1 MWTVELPQ
9 YCDQSQTAK
18 YRPLSREDQ
27 ELVTNLLKDP
37 PTGISGVDLS
47 TLEDGEWVSDNVI
60 EQYLAIIQK
69 SAPKTCKVDYFN
81 YTVYK
86 QLRTRKD
93 FTKYKSRQKT
103 QKVYYPKKKWVVL
116 FDSLQVSCCINQL
129 TAFER
134 AKRFLTFYFPE
145 SELNWDDWTFYMPS
159 ADYAFHLANK
169 IPLNFSQQKS
179 HQDLPWLLLEVQL
192 KRQKEGNILRWVLPG
207 KPSQWPGQQ
216 TVDVVMTAVENWAMR
231 PFELAGKVLE
241 LSSRQAREFIRGA
254 LEAADRRKD
263 NGPYE
268 FSIQGSKI
276 CARGWCLAFGVKKS
290 RFYEMRAAY
299 EKGEMVVPDL
309 RNGMKFHSR
318 RYLEAKEWLTEYAKK
333 YGDIMPNS
341 NNTHLPQCL
350 QKIDV
355 FNSYCEDMSYENH
368 LKLTRFKVM
377 WNKEFPNLKIPPRNR
392 FTKCDECEELKK
404 QLKEAKIED
413 DFNAL
418 RERRQSHLQLANSAR
433 QKYYKHI
440 KKAKQ
445 YPDNY
450 LSIIIDSMDQNK
462 TSLPHFSTPT
472 KNQTSLQQMKI
483 HLTGVLAHGQ
493 RKSYVYAWTSKYRM
507 DVNITTNVLIDVLT
521 DISKEKRGRLPST
534 LYLQLDNSAKENK
547 NKFMIAFCT
556 WLVKL
561 QIFQKVKLGYLMAGH
576 THEDIDQMFSRFS
589 VRLQRQDATTVTE
602 LFRCIEA
609 SYAPQPQCRLLQALW
624 DYRTLMSTHI
634 TADMSGHSRPHNF
647 VMRAVDNKVNLL
659 AQLWPVP
666 TCPKVDISVDTF
678 VEEFCAEFCIRLQ
691 NSAELTKSQRTNRF
705 HLQQPDCNIDL
716 RLGDNITVKEGT
728 TIDIGA
734 RIKGKPDLQ
743 VTWTADENAFTEGG
757 SPRSSRASTPAI
769 GMTARVL
776 EASERVIMTVDAP
789 KARLEVMNA
798 RRSDRGKYAITVSNK
813 AGKKSSSI
821 NVNVLAKPGPPTK
834 LNIDE
839 ITNSYAILNWE
850 PPEDDGGSPVLNYVV
865 HKKDTA
871 RNVWA
876 PVAEAYPVAKQT
888 IHIPNLLEGSEYVF
902 RVQAENQIGI
912 GRPNDSM
919 PIVAR
924 WRYRVPDAP
933 DAPSISDIRRN
944 AMTATWRE
952 PFNGGSKVT
961 GYYLEKKEKDA
972 SRWLPVNQEP
982 IPSKTHRI
990 TGLLEGMDY
999 VFRVKAENRAGV
1011 GPPGPPSRPQKAED
1025 PIDPPG
1031 PVVDPECYEVTR
1043 SSASIRW
1050 KKPET
1055 DGGSRILGYIVEKRK
1070 ADSDL
1075 WTSCH
1080 DTEMHRSLE
1089 LVVPSLLTGQKYV
1102 FRVCA
1107 ANRAGHGPWEAV
1119 PGTILIKEREEPLVL
1134 NLDASFKE
1142 LYVLRAG
1149 SVLRI
1154 PVMIGGRPEPK
1165 IEWFKEGQKTHGRTL
1180 IENTAISTTLLI
1192 KNCYKSDAG
1201 EYMLRISNQSGKKEC
1216 RVQSGK
1222 KECRVQVRVVDKPSV
1237 PLNLRSKPEEITSD
1251 MIPLY
1256 WDAPEDDGGAKITHY
1271 IVEKREAKRAAWASV
1286 CNTVRTTCI
1295 APELVEKMV
1304 YEFRVRAVNEIGE
1317 GENALSGKIRCQPP
1331 LSPPGP
1337 PLMLDVEDTSK
1348 DSILLDWDPP
1358 REDGGSKILG
1368 YFVEMKGPDDTDW
1381 RKVNM
1386 ESFTSSRWEVKGL
1399 RDDVD
1404 YDFQVKATNAIGVGP
1419 PSEPITGARCFEL
1432 PSAPAIDLA
1441 ISMRDLVV
1449 VKAGTPIKLH
1459 ARIEGYPYPSA
1470 QWLSK
1475 RVVKAGTPIKLH
1487 ARIEGYPYPSAQWLS
1502 KGEPLEAGDRYSMK
1516 TTKSTAELV
1525 VKPSLRS
1532 DTGRYHLVVKNLAGT
1547 RKAPINVKVLDRP
1560 GPPQAPVQ
1568 FEDIHQDQ
1576 VTLRWSVPADDG
1588 GTEVTNYIVERREA
1602 AKTFWTT
1609 VNSNLSRTRI
1619 MVPKLIEGT
1628 PYVFR
1633 IKAENKMGIS
1643 DPLDS
1648 EPVTP
1653 KSPYDLP
1660 GPPLELRI
1668 INVQSD
1674 TMSLT
1679 WLEPDFDGGSPV
1691 QGYFLEKR
1699 DKISKR
1705 WLKIEKD
1712 MLTTTTYKVGG
1723 LIEGFSYEFR
1733 VSAKNVVGTGPPS
1746 EPTFPT
1752 VARPPLDPPDP
1763 PLEPHVVDQTRST
1776 VDLEWDE
1783 PVYDG
1788 SLPIEGYLVEHRL
1801 KGVETWTKSHDT
1813 SMVANMYYTV
1823 AGLEEG
1829 REYQFRVFAIN
1840 GAGKSKPAE
1849 VPGFTVVRDITTGKS
1864 KPAEVP
1870 GFTVVRDITI
1880 YPEIELD
1887 ASCKDTVYARAN
1899 QNVRLPVYIKG
1910 RPDPKIMWSKEGK
1923 DLPGHI
1929 TIEKLAIG
1937 EVLKMKVSRPDSG
1950 RYTVQVSNV
1959 CGEVSKNINLVV
1971 LDRPGPPRNIVV
1983 KYVKKDSCVLNWDIP
1998 EDDGGSQITNYIVER
2013 RLPNENLWRNVTS
2026 NIRSRVS
2033 KVTGLN
2039 EGYSY
2044 FFRVKAENKY
2054 GIGLPVETTEPTLA
2068 ADPIDR
2074 PTEPRDLEVTAVT
2087 NNSVSL
2093 KWVKPTY
2100 DGGSPLTTYLVER
2113 CRLGE
2118 SDHTRIN
2125 TDDLLETEYTA
2136 TGLNPGAK
2144 YEFRVKARNIRYIG
2158 PPSTPTPFIEAR
2170 DDTKPPKIELD
2181 LRLLDVLVVRA
2192 GTKVHLEG
2200 RISGV
2205 PLPAVKW
2212 SRGGKEIATSDHYEV
2227 TTIDKETCL
2236 TLRSAR
2242 RRDTGSY
2249 DVNVTNSAGAMNATA
2264 KVIVQDVPGP
2274 PVGPLKIRDM
2284 TSESMTIEWKM
2295 PHDDGGAEV
2304 TSYLVE
2310 KMDTKI
2316 GHWFPVD
2323 TTVTK
2328 FSLKKMDTKIGHW
2341 FPVDTTVTKFSLKVT
2356 QLMEDHEYQFRIRGR
2371 NKIGLGE
2378 PFVSKPRIAKR
2389 PYDLPGP
2396 PSAPIVHTIFP
2407 DNATLIW
2414 QPPESDGGSEIS
2426 RYILEK
2432 KDINSIKWV
2441 RAVETISS
2449 DTRYNVPN
2457 LVEGMEYQFRAA
2469 AENAAGL
2476 GKFGPPSTP
2485 VIAREPIDL
2494 PDPPV
2499 TPKCVDT
2506 TRSSATIAW
2515 KKPILDGGS
2524 DIVGYLVEYRAADSE
2539 NWEIG
2544 TPKIHTL
2551 QFVVTEL
2558 TEGAEY
2564 YFRVS
2569 AINEAGVGPPGDCP
2583 GKVLIKDILA
2593 SPDFELD
2600 ATSPDFELDASMKK
2614 TLTVRAGQ
2622 PIRMYVSISGRPQP
2636 EIHWEKEGQPLD
2648 YRAEVE
2654 NTEYSSQLAI
2664 YNTNRYDAGRYDL
2677 ILKNAVGEKTASVNV
2692 KVFDTPGPPG
2702 PIAIKEVSKDHM
2714 VITWTPPTVDGGSA
2728 VSNYI
2733 VEKRDES
2740 RRTWTTVTTNNPK
2753 LSCRI
2758 PNLVET
2764 VTYFF
2769 QVFAENKYGI
2779 GEPSESMPAKA
2790 QDAVGPPG
2798 PVVKLHVADITRIT
2812 AFLEWTKPTFDGGS
2826 KVTGYVVETQEAGSI
2841 EWDKAGVA
2849 TECHYQVLGLTPGHG
2864 YRFRVKA
2871 QNAAGQGDPT
2881 DTEIHKAQDE
2891 KIAPKIN
2898 LDVTMRETVV
2908 VKAGHTLT
2916 IYAGISGKPVPH
2928 TRWAK
2933 DGAMM
2938 KPDRRLLF
2946 KKSHTETRFSL
2957 KEVTRNDAGTYA
2969 LRAYNDAGEKTA
2981 NVFVKVLDKPGP
2993 PASLQIDE
3001 VTADSVSISWRPP
3014 TDNGGVE
3021 VNNYL
3026 VERCDVQRGVWLT
3039 VNANVTRFM
3048 FKFPDL
3054 MKGREYAFRVMAE
3067 NRIGVGEPAATEKV
3081 VARDA
3086 IEPPGPPS
3094 APEITEICKDAIG
3107 FAWEPP
3113 KYDGGSA
3120 ITGYI
3125 IERREKQS
3133 RRWIKLNRE
3142 AIKKREYRSE
3152 GLLEGFEY
3160 DFRVRAVNQAGTG
3173 DPSEPSVPVRAEEQ
3187 ISPPRNLRVIDYSRS
3202 FVTIAWEPPEF
3213 DAGSKIL
3220 GYFIWRRNI
3229 DFKGWAPCNEKIWTD
3244 RRFHIKA
3251 LTENK
3256 KYLFMVKA
3264 KNAAGMIS
3272 LPATIGPVETK
3283 DEFEPPKILL
3293 SETFK
3298 DVITVK
3304 AGETVNVNINF
3315 TGRPRPRATWEKD
3328 DSTLTLRDRIRVETT
3343 PENSLLTLEKTERAD
3358 TGKYTLSVRNEAGQ
3372 RNAIVR
3378 LIVQD
3383 KPSPPQAPVETSKVS
3398 GETCMVKWKPPK
3410 DDGGSPIHSYIIEKR
3425 DTTRQVWTRA
3435 ATVDAG
3441 KLSAQVTKLTRGQ
3454 QYVMRVS
3461 AQNAI
3466 GTSDPQIGEPFLA
3479 RDFFDVPGPPGQP
3492 QIIKVC
3498 KKYVHLTW
3506 TPPINDGGSKVT
3518 GYLIE
3523 RSDLCPSITTFW
3535 IRCVDEVI
3543 KDTEYVIYNLFEGCD
3558 YEFRVTACNAA
3569 GWGIP
3574 SEGSDEVKV
3583 RDPVAPPVAPG
3594 RPELVELTKSSIKLN
3609 WSRPYYDGG
3618 SPIIGYILE
3627 SRKEGQEEWARVH
3640 RPEYIIDREW
3650 TLKDLTEGTK
3660 YDFRVFALNDAG
3672 QSEASENSGI
3682 IEVKEII
3689 IPADV
3694 EPDAS
3699 LWRTQIVRAGT
3710 ALRLFVPIKGKPTPE
3725 ITWTK
3730 GEENLEE
3737 RANITNTDTASLFV
3751 LPNMQRLDAGKYCI
3765 TAENKAGKKSS
3776 FINVKVLGPPGPP
3789 GPIKVKDITKDSCI
3803 IQWSAPDDDGG
3814 ADVFNYI
3821 VEKKEQQKN
3830 TYRITNL
3837 VETCTYY
3844 FRVIGENKYGIGEA
3858 VETEEPICALDP
3870 VEPPEKPKNLT
3881 VEEVTPAT
3889 VSLAWKRPD
3898 WDGGSRIS
3906 GYLVEYLAPNEEEWT
3921 KAATARNVNY
3931 TVFGLDRDAT
3941 YRFRVTTLTE
3951 LSQSVPAELPE
3962 PITCK
3967 EEQLAPTL
3975 DLSSIKGDTLIVK
3988 GGTDLTI
3995 TIPVRGAPDPTVA
4008 WMHGLQKIQEKG
4020 RYFTKKTREFTRL
4033 QIKKTKKEDGGKF
4046 TITAENA
4053 VGSTSAV
4060 FNLKVLDKPGP
4071 PSGPVAF
4078 DDITDESVMLSWEP
4092 PKDDGGSEVTHYVV
4106 EKSDVRTAQWQYVS
4120 SEVRRTHLKVT
4131 GLNKGAQYQFRISAE
4146 NRFGVGTPLNSG
4158 NCYIRAPFDVPEP
4171 PQNLKVVSVTK
4182 SQITIAYEPPEND
4195 GGAAVTGY
4203 MVERKEK
4210 NSPRWI
4216 KATKMPI
4223 SDTEYSSLGLME
4235 GLQYMHRVRAVNQA
4249 GTGPACD
4256 PTPLVIAMDPIAPP
4270 RNLEILEVSSKFVH
4284 VQWKKPIYDGG
4295 ARITG
4300 YVIEARD
4307 VRSDKWVKCHLGEVL
4322 KLEHVI
4328 TDIKALQKYQFR
4340 VKAKNEAGNIS
4351 EPSNLAGPVLTKDD
4365 LQPPTITLDAKIKDN
4380 KIQVHA
4386 GDKLVISGFAGGK
4399 PTPTMIFT
4407 KGRLVLRSQGRV
4419 SIDQKGKA
4427 FALCVGDSSRADA
4440 GEYTITAEN
4449 NSGSVTVTVKVL
4461 VMGKPGPP
4469 MGLQV
4474 LETTPET
4481 CTVSWQQP
4489 EDDGG
4494 AGITNYVIEKMDLKT
4509 KNWKKVSGAVRKTTF
4524 KIPKLIPFNEYQF
4537 RVSAQNMFG
4546 VGDPATTGNVLAR
4559 HPFDTPGPPVHVQ
4572 VREITRESLKLLWSP
4587 PENDG
4592 GSEIVGFLV
4601 ERKEKTSVRWERLN
4615 KEPIPETRFR
4625 VEDLEEGLEYEF
4637 RISAVNAAG
4646 VGKPSAPTLPITAQ
4660 DPVDKPGPPGPPEV
4674 EDTTR
4679 SSISLTWTKPTS
4691 DGRSKIIGYVLEMQ
4705 PVGTEEWTKVHTT
4718 STIKLLSYVVDEL
4731 TENKEYVFR
4740 VSAVNAVGVSE
4751 PSASTAPTAAR
4762 ERQEPPEV
4770 EVDASMKRSLTVRA
4784 GNPIRFYVGVKGRP
4798 APTCTWEKEDVDLK
4812 TRANIETTE
4821 YSTTMTIAT
4830 ANRDD
4835 AGKYELTVENPHG
4848 KKTVGT
4854 YVKVYDTPGPP
4865 EEVVVKGAT
4874 SKTAVIDWDP
4884 PSKDG
4889 GKPVIGYIL
4898 EKKEVSRRTWDT
4910 IDSDIVK
4917 TCYRVTDLVEGNQ
4930 YFFRVLAVNDF
4941 GIGDPGETEAPT
4953 LAIDPADQPEPPR
4966 NFHVTEI
4973 TPNSVSL
4980 AWKKPDYDGGA
4991 PITSYVVEM
5000 LQFVSEEE
5008 EGEWRKCTQINA
5020 LRYTVADLLK
5030 GEKYR
5035 FRVSAQNYGAVSK
5048 PAELLQPV
5056 VAKEQI
5062 FPPAFDLQGI
5072 TSDTIMVKE
5081 GSDFVLKIPYSGQ
5094 PVPTVT
5100 WKRGLGVMQQTA
5112 RIFTKTTRELT
5123 QLFIKRALK
5132 ADSGQFSVN
5141 LANAAGS
5148 QQADFQINVLG
5159 KPLPPEGPVEFED
5172 VSAESVTMNWKP
5184 PTDDGGS
5191 EVTNYVIEKSDNR
5204 GIAWVYV
5211 SSGVKRTTMRVT
5223 KLTKGK
5229 IYAFRI
5235 SAENRFGVGKPIE
5248 SPYITAKD
5256 PYDIPGPPGVP
5267 ETHDVT
5273 REQMCLTWPEP
5284 ADNGGSPVTGYVIE
5298 RKEMFSNRW
5307 VKLNR
5312 APVRKNEFTSTQLT
5326 EGKEYEFRVCAVNA
5340 AGVGP
5345 PSEPSRPRKAVDPV
5359 GIPRNVE
5366 ILEIT
5371 RSSVTLSWARPT
5383 HDGGSK
5389 LVSYI
5394 IERRLAKE
5402 EKWTQHIHS
5411 DLGNLTYAVKGLKQ
5425 GEKYVFRVCAKN
5437 AAGTVSDPSHA
5448 VGPIICKDD
5457 LAPPK
5462 ILLDTRLKEKVT
5474 VAAGSAITLA
5484 AMVSGKPQPEISW
5497 SKGTRTLV
5505 GTNRMKIDST
5515 ARSTQ
5520 LAIKDCCRADS
5531 GKYTLTAINGSG
5543 SANISIQVTVLD
5555 RPGPP
5560 TGPIQVGEVTPETA
5574 VISWAP
5580 PADDGGAEITN
5591 YVVQRSDVKQPDVW
5605 IKVSAAVRKTT
5616 HKITKLNLGTT
5627 YCFRVRAQN
5636 MNGIGDAL
5644 ASEHIEARYP
5654 FDTPSAPGQPQVKDL
5669 TAENCRITWTQPET
5683 DGGSEI
5689 TGYIVEK
5696 KEKNSIRW
5704 ERINRDLVQEM
5715 EYMVLDLEEGLE
5727 YSFRVCAVNMA
5738 GRGKASPQ
5746 TMPTV
5751 AQDPLG
5757 KPGSPVN
5764 AEVVD
5769 TTRTSAELKWEPPI
5783 KDGGS
5788 KILGYIVE
5796 ARKEGTEEWLKAHA
5810 TSLHRTTEYVVPD
5823 LVPGGF
5829 YKFRVSA
5836 VNQVGVGEP
5845 AEIPGVTEAKDILEI
5860 AELDPSVA
5868 KHRVTVR
5875 AGTPLRIYV
5884 PIKGKPTPTCTWAH
5898 EESDLENRAQ
5908 IETSEV
5914 ATQLLIMP
5922 ADLRDAGLFHL
5933 TVENSSGKAEADINV
5948 RVLCKLFH
5956 LTVENSS
5963 GKAEADI
5970 NVRVLSQPGPPENV
5984 EIKSFG
5990 RESAVIDW
5998 DPPSKDG
6005 GKPVTNYILEKK
6017 EISRKTWT
6025 VIDANIVK
6033 TCYTALNLVEGNQ
6046 YFFRVFA
6053 ENDFGIGEPGETVA
6067 PMTAMDPIDQPDPPK
6082 RVKLT
6087 EVTSHT
6093 VSLAW
6098 EKPDYDGGSR
6108 VTSYIVEMLPEDRT
6122 EEEGWIKCSQLN
6134 TLRYTVTEL
6143 ERNAVYRFRV
6153 SAQNAGAVSEPREL
6167 PDPVVCKEPEIPP
6180 SMDLSALQSQDFVLK
6195 ESSDF
6200 ALKIP
6205 YAGLPKPKVT
6215 WLRGLGPLKDSG
6227 RIFTKTLQ
6235 DNTTLFIKRVT
6246 KADTGSFTLNLENL
6260 AGSQSAEFKMKVVGK
6275 PTAPQ
6280 MPIEFDDVQPDS
6292 VTLSWKPPDS
6302 DGGSEVTN
6310 YIIEKSD
6317 NRGATWV
6324 YVSSGVK
6331 RTICKVGKLVRNK
6344 EYSFRISAEN
6354 RFGVGPPIYSTSVG
6368 KLVRNKEYSFRISA
6382 ENRFGVGPPIYS
6394 TSVLAKE
6401 PYDPPDAPTGLETFD
6416 VTKEQICLRWQAP
6429 ANDGGS
6435 MILGYLVERSERG
6448 SQRWTKLNR
6457 APVRKTD
6464 FRCSHLMADHEYEFR
6479 VCAVNAA
6486 GPGPFSEESPYAKT
6500 VDPVGPPQN
6509 VQVVDI
6515 TRSSVT
6521 LEWRRPAFDG
6531 GHRIIGYQVFRR
6543 EVSVQEPKWVEC
6555 LKKGGKYEFQVVAKN
6570 SAGIKSAPSDKTLP
6584 VVCKDNLVP
6593 PAIVVDYRIKE
6604 NKMAI
6609 SEGDTLHIPVAITGR
6624 PEPEV
6629 SWTRNGKALL
6639 KSQRVDIAYD
6649 GKKDAHVHVKESGRI
6664 DAGEYIVTAK
6674 NDSGIADATI
6684 NVNIF
6689 ATPGKPL
6696 GPLVVA
6702 DVTPESCLL
6711 RWEPP
6716 EDDGGATITNFIVER
6731 MDVKQQLWIKVSSA
6745 VRRTSLKVSKLSP
6758 GQTYQFRVFAV
6769 NVHGVGEPLLS
6780 EAVIAKYQFD
6790 VPGQPGQP
6798 QVSDVTRE
6806 KLNLSWTAPL
6816 SDGGSDII
6824 GYVVDM
6830 KERTSV
6836 RWQRITRRSIQEL
6849 KLQVDGLEEGLDYEF
6864 RVVAENTAGFGKP
6877 SPLSAPVIVQD
6888 PVGLPDPPTDV
6899 EVFET
6904 TKTTNSV
6911 RWQPPARD
6919 GGSRIQGYVLE
6930 MLVMGQEEWKK
6941 CHTKSVLRICEF
6953 VVDGLTTGPGYRYR
6967 VSAVND
6973 IGMGKPA
6980 ELPGWC
6986 QARDMEIP
6994 PLIKVD
7000 PSAAK
7005 SMKVHAGMPL
7015 RIQVPLFGK
7024 PQPTANW
7031 IKEDSDLENR
7041 AQVETTETH
7050 TTIMLP
7056 ACDRRDAGVWEMFAE
7071 NPFGTNSW
7079 SINVKVMACDR
7090 RDAGVWEMFAENPFG
7105 TNSWSIHVKVMDTPG
7120 APENIECKGV
7130 TSKSCI
7136 VDWDPPSKDGGKPV
7150 NNYILEKKIVGR
7162 HTWSTVDDNIVK
7174 TAYTVY
7180 NLIEG
7185 NQYLFRIIAE
7195 NDFGYGEPGEL
7206 DKPVT
7211 AADPVDQ
7218 PDPPKKFEV
7227 TETSP
7232 THISLRWTKP
7242 DYDGGSRIT
7251 SYIVEMRF
7259 TDSEE
7264 WVKCTQINALRYTIT
7279 DVIPNQDY
7287 MLRIFAQNTGA
7298 MSNPKEIGPVTAKEP
7313 IMPATLDLSAIP
7325 GDEVIVK
7332 QGSDWTI
7339 SIPYHGYPA
7348 PTAQWFRG
7356 MGDLRETNRVST
7368 KTGGGVTMLNIRQVI
7383 KADGGKYS
7391 VQVSNPAGSQTADIN
7406 VKIIGRPG
7414 PPNGPV
7420 VIEDV
7425 TPESCVLNWKPPT
7438 DDGGSDVTNYVIEK
7452 SDNRG
7457 ATWVYVSS
7465 GVKRT
7470 QLKVTKLTENKEYL
7484 FKISAENRFGV
7495 GSPLKSESM
7504 VAKLPYDP
7512 PSEPRNPKVSEVQR
7526 DSMTITWE
7534 ESASDGG
7541 SDITGYIVE
7550 RKERNSNRWVKINR
7564 VPMKHLTVRSMGL
7577 LEGCEY
7583 EHRVIAYNAAGPS
7596 KHSEATP
7603 LTLAKD
7609 PVSAPRRV
7617 EIVDITRSSVSLEWL
7632 APESEGGARI
7642 IGYWV
7647 DRFNPEEGKFITCNQ
7662 IMIPASERHFTVKGL
7677 RQGSKYEFCV
7687 RAKNAAGIISA
7698 PSDKTIPVICKDDL
7712 QPPSVSLAYMTKDTM
7727 TFKAGEDMDLSMSVK
7742 GKPVPDIVWLKG
7754 IRPLVKSD

>member
-1 MWTVELPQ
+1 MKPDQRTDITQSLIDTIATVQHCTRNDAGTYFVTASNNSGKKSAECEVTIYGPPGPPQ
-9 YCDQSQTAK
+9 
-18 YRPLSREDQ
+18 
-27 ELVTNLLKDP
+27 
-37 PTGISGVDLS
+37 DLS
-47 TLEDGEWVSDNVI
+47 IDGMTANTCSLSWRHPKDDGGSPVTCYLVQRKEMPDGKWVLVKGDVPVCSFIVPRLIEGKSYAFRVIAENKFGTGPGTETRPKMIKSLIKLPGPPENPLITDVSRNMMIVCWEPPLEDGGSPITGYWLEKRDSNNQRWFKVSKAPIVGTRERVTGLYANVEYDFRTSAINAAGVGPPSKPTKPRTAKDQAIPPGPPRPVVVDTTRSSVTLEWEPPARDGGSP
-60 EQYLAIIQK
+60 IIGYYVELK
-69 SAPKTCKVDYFN
+69 KFRGEADWERCHDTELVH
-81 YTVYK
+81 
-86 QLRTRKD
+86 LR
-93 FTKYKSRQKT
+93 
-103 QKVYYPKKKWVVL
+103 
-116 FDSLQVSCCINQL
+116 
-129 TAFER
+129 
-134 AKRFLTFYFPE
+134 
-145 SELNWDDWTFYMPS
+145 EL
-159 ADYAFHLANK
+159 
-169 IPLNFSQQKS
+169 
-179 HQDLPWLLLEVQL
+179 
-192 KRQKEGNILRWVLPG
+192 
-207 KPSQWPGQQ
+207 
-216 TVDVVMTAVENWAMR
+216 
-231 PFELAGKVLE
+231 
-241 LSSRQAREFIRGA
+241 
-254 LEAADRRKD
+254 
-263 NGPYE
+263 
-268 FSIQGSKI
+268 
-276 CARGWCLAFGVKKS
+276 
-290 RFYEMRAAY
+290 
-299 EKGEMVVPDL
+299 VVPDL
-309 RNGMKFHSR
+309 NEGEEYWFRVFAVNEVGEGPPGDVPGRVIVKERIEEVEMDLDADIKEGVTVRAGNPVRLMAYFKGKPEPKCAWKRVGTETMMRGYPENTSISTALIIKTTSR
-318 RYLEAKEWLTEYAKK
+318 SDTGKYALTVENKAGAKTMQTSVTVLDVPGPVLKLHPSHVTKRTVTLKWEPPEDDGGSRVTKYRIEKRDVSRKAWQRVSDTRDVTITIMDLVEEAEYIFQVCAENK
-333 YGDIMPNS
+333 YGVGAPSETAPVMMAEPLDPPGPPENLTVTDVTKRSVGITWEPPKHDGGSKVTHYTVEMKAPGSSTFERVESKLTQLFYNFLELSEGEAYTFRACAVNAVGAGPYAQTPPVETREKLIPPGIKLQEEMTVRAGDTINITAGITGKPVPALSWERGGKPLMAVDRVSLVNDATSSNLDIRKCMRKIDQGVYQVTATNKAGTASKQVKVTILDVPGEPNDVKISRVFSNEMTVTWSKPYQDGGSPITNYVVDRRDVHMVTWTQVSASIDPKKMVIVAHKLLEGVEYVFRVRAENSIGVGPPAESKPTLARSPYGPPGPPESPEITKSGRNWLNIVWQKPKDDGGAPVSGYWLERKEPTGARWMQINRLAIEDLHHKVTGLVEGTQYEFRVAAENRAGVGPPSFPSVPRAPATPIRLPGPPTPKVVDVTRRSVSLRWTPPEDDGGSRIIGYVVERRRFDSDIWKPCHDTERIVGQELTMGDLPENTKYVFRVSAVNLAGQGENAETPGITQVRDPTEMPDYELDASVKELMIVKVGTPLRIPVFIKGKPRPSMEWAFNGQPLVS
-341 NNTHLPQCL
+341 DRMKTENTEISHTLVISPCEKKDAGRYTLHLENPLGDVSVNIRVKVVGPPGPPTTPFKVGRVLENAVPLSWGMPDDNGGSEISNYIVEKRIVGQKGWYKVSSNVARQNIVVSRLEKDYQYLFRVAAENQYGIGPFIETDGPVTASDPIVPPDMPEHLDITRVTRKTVELVWKRPKYDGGSPITGYIVESRNLKDDIDDWNLCNDYVLKDLGFIVTGLIENDKYEFKVAAQNKVGTGKYNNT
-350 QKIDV
+350 
-355 FNSYCEDMSYENH
+355 
-368 LKLTRFKVM
+368 
-377 WNKEFPNLKIPPRNR
+377 
-392 FTKCDECEELKK
+392 
-404 QLKEAKIED
+404 
-413 DFNAL
+413 
-418 RERRQSHLQLANSAR
+418 
-433 QKYYKHI
+433 
-440 KKAKQ
+440 
-445 YPDNY
+445 
-450 LSIIIDSMDQNK
+450 
-462 TSLPHFSTPT
+462 
-472 KNQTSLQQMKI
+472 
-483 HLTGVLAHGQ
+483 
-493 RKSYVYAWTSKYRM
+493 
-507 DVNITTNVLIDVLT
+507 
-521 DISKEKRGRLPST
+521 
-534 LYLQLDNSAKENK
+534 
-547 NKFMIAFCT
+547 
-556 WLVKL
+556 
-561 QIFQKVKLGYLMAGH
+561 
-576 THEDIDQMFSRFS
+576 
-589 VRLQRQDATTVTE
+589 
-602 LFRCIEA
+602 
-609 SYAPQPQCRLLQALW
+609 
-624 DYRTLMSTHI
+624 
-634 TADMSGHSRPHNF
+634 
-647 VMRAVDNKVNLL
+647 RAVQVKDE
-659 AQLWPVP
+659 
-666 TCPKVDISVDTF
+666 I
-678 VEEFCAEFCIRLQ
+678 E
-691 NSAELTKSQRTNRF
+691 
-705 HLQQPDCNIDL
+705 QPDVNIDL
-716 RLGDNITVKEGT
+716 RLGDTLTVKEGS

-734 RIKGKPDLQ
+734 RIKGKPDLEI
-743 VTWTADENAFTEGG
+743 TWAADENALTDSG
-757 SPRSSRASTPAI
+757 
-769 GMTARVL
+769 
-776 EASERVIMTVDAP
+776 RVIMSCDPP
-789 KARLEVMNA
+789 KARLEVLNA
-798 RRSDRGKYAITVSNK
+798 RRSDRGKYSITVQNK
-813 AGKKSSSI
+813 HGKKSSSI
-821 NVNVLAKPGPPTK
+821 KVNVLAKPGPPRK
-834 LNIDE
+834 LQIDE

-865 HKKDTA
+865 LKKETA

-912 GRPNDSM
+912 GRPNDTM

-982 IPSKTHRI
+982 IPDKTHRI

-1031 PVVDPECYEVTR
+1031 PVIDPECYEVTR
-1043 SSASIRW
+1043 SSASLRW

-1055 DGGSRILGYIVEKRK
+1055 DGGSRILGYIIEKRK

-1102 FRVCA
+1102 FRACA
-1107 ANRAGHGPWEAV
+1107 VNRAGRGPWEPV

-1149 SVLRI
+1149 TVLRI

-1201 EYMLRISNQSGKKEC
+1201 EYMCRISNP
-1216 RVQSGK
+1216 SGK

-1251 MIPLY
+1251 MVPLY
-1256 WDAPEDDGGAKITHY
+1256 WDPPEDDGGAKITHY

-1368 YFVEMKGPDDTDW
+1368 YFVEMKGPEDTEW
-1381 RKVNM
+1381 RQVNK
-1386 ESFTSSRWEVKGL
+1386 ESFTSSRWEVKSL

-1470 QWLSK
+1470 QWLF
-1475 RVVKAGTPIKLH
+1475 
-1487 ARIEGYPYPSAQWLS
+1487 

-1516 TTKSTAELV
+1516 TTKFTADMVL
-1525 VKPSLRS
+1525 KPSMRS

-1576 VTLRWSVPADDG
+1576 VTLRWNVPADDG

-1674 TMSLT
+1674 SMSLT

-1705 WLKIEKD
+1705 WLKIEKE
-1712 MLTTTTYKVGG
+1712 MLTTTSYKVEG

-1746 EPTFPT
+1746 EPTFPS

-1788 SLPIEGYLVEHRL
+1788 SLPIEGYLVEHHL
-1801 KGVETWTKSHDT
+1801 KGVESWTKSHDT

-1849 VPGFTVVRDITTGKS
+1849 VPGFTVVRDIT
-1864 KPAEVP
+1864 
-1870 GFTVVRDITI
+1870 I

-1899 QNVRLPVYIKG
+1899 QIVRLPVYIKG

-1923 DLPGHI
+1923 DLAPHI

-1937 EVLKMKVSRPDSG
+1937 ELLKLKVSRPDSG
-1950 RYTVQVSNV
+1950 RYTVSISNV

-1971 LDRPGPPRNIVV
+1971 LDRPGPPRNITV

-2033 KVTGLN
+2033 KVMGLN

-2093 KWVKPTY
+2093 KWLQPTY
-2100 DGGSPLTTYLVER
+2100 DGGSPLTTYIVER

-2118 SDHTRIN
+2118 PDHTRIN
-2125 TDDLLETEYTA
+2125 TDDLLEKEFTA

-2205 PLPAVKW
+2205 PMPAVKW

-2227 TTIDKETCL
+2227 TTLGKDTCL

-2242 RRDTGSY
+2242 RRDTGNY
-2249 DVNVTNSAGAMNATA
+2249 EVKVENSAGAMNATA

-2323 TTVTK
+2323 T
-2328 FSLKKMDTKIGHW
+2328 S
-2341 FPVDTTVTKFSLKVT
+2341 VTKFSLKVT
-2356 QLMEDHEYQFRIRGR
+2356 QLTEGHEYQFRIRGR

-2396 PSAPIVHTIFP
+2396 PSAPIVHTVFP

-2414 QPPESDGGSEIS
+2414 QPPESDGGNEIS

-2441 RAVETISS
+2441 RAVETISN

-2485 VIAREPIDL
+2485 IIAREPIDL

-2499 TPKCVDT
+2499 NPKCVDT

-2551 QFVVTEL
+2551 QFVVTDL

-2600 ATSPDFELDASMKK
+2600 ASMKK

-2622 PIRMYVSISGRPQP
+2622 PIRMYVSISGRPEP
-2636 EIHWEKEGQPLD
+2636 EIRWEKEGQPLD

-2677 ILKNAVGEKTASVNV
+2677 ILMNAVGEKTASVNV

-2702 PIAIKEVSKDHM
+2702 PINIKEVSKDHM

-2740 RRTWTTVTTNNPK
+2740 RRTWSTVTTNNPK

-2779 GEPSESMPAKA
+2779 GEPVESMPAKA

-2812 AFLEWTKPTFDGGS
+2812 AHLEWTKPTFDGGS
-2826 KVTGYVVETQEAGSI
+2826 KVTGYVVETQEAGSV
-2841 EWDKAGVA
+2841 EWEKAGLA

-2864 YRFRVKA
+2864 FRFRVKA
-2871 QNAAGQGDPT
+2871 QNAAGQGDPA
-2881 DTEIHKAQDE
+2881 DTEMYKAQDE

-2957 KEVTRNDAGTYA
+2957 KEVTRADGGTYA

-3001 VTADSVSISWRPP
+3001 VTANSVSISWRPP
-3014 TDNGGVE
+3014 THNGGVE

-3054 MKGREYAFRVMAE
+3054 IKGREYAFRVMAE

-3142 AIKKREYRSE
+3142 AVKKREYRSE

-3229 DFKGWAPCNEKIWTD
+3229 EFKGWAPCNEKIWTD

-3304 AGETVNVNINF
+3304 AGETVSVNINF

-3492 QIIKVC
+3492 EIIKVC

-3535 IRCVDEVI
+3535 IRCTDEVI
-3543 KDTEYVIYNLFEGCD
+3543 KDTEHVLYNLFEGCD

-3574 SEGSDEVKV
+3574 SEGSEEVKV

-3594 RPELVELTKSSIKLN
+3594 KPELLELTKSSIKLN
-3609 WSRPYYDGG
+3609 WARPYYDGG

-3627 SRKEGQEEWARVH
+3627 SRKEGQEEWTRVH
-3640 RPEYIIDREW
+3640 RPEYIIPREW

-3699 LWRTQIVRAGT
+3699 LWRTQIVRASTG
-3710 ALRLFVPIKGKPTPE
+3710 LRLFVPIKGKPTPE

-3789 GPIKVKDITKDSCI
+3789 GPIKVKDISKDSCI

-3814 ADVFNYI
+3814 SDVFNYI
-3821 VEKKEQQKN
+3821 VEKKEAGRVGWATVTFKQQKN

-3844 FRVIGENKYGIGEA
+3844 FRVIGENKYGIGEP

-3906 GYLVEYLAPNEEEWT
+3906 GYLVEYLAPGEEEWT
-3921 KAATARNVNY
+3921 KAATARNVSY

-3988 GGTDLTI
+3988 GGTDLTL

-4008 WMHGLQKIQEKG
+4008 WMHGLQQIQEKG

-4046 TITAENA
+4046 TITATNV

-4071 PSGPVAF
+4071 PYGPITF
-4078 DDITDESVMLSWEP
+4078 DDVTDESVMLGWEP

-4131 GLNKGAQYQFRISAE
+4131 GLNKGAQYQFRVSAE
-4146 NRFGVGTPLNSG
+4146 NRFGVGTPLNSSS
-4158 NCYIRAPFDVPEP
+4158 CYVRAPFDVPDV
-4171 PQNLKVVSVTK
+4171 PQNLKVVGVTK
-4182 SQITIAYEPPEND
+4182 SQITIAYEAPEND

-4223 SDTEYSSLGLME
+4223 SDNEFTSMGLME

-4307 VRSDKWVKCHLGEVL
+4307 VRSEKWVKCHLGEVL

-4365 LQPPTITLDAKIKDN
+4365 LQPPTITLDVKIKDN
-4380 KIQVHA
+4380 KVQVHA
-4386 GDKLVISGFAGGK
+4386 GDKLVISGHLGGK
-4399 PTPTMIFT
+4399 PVPTIILT

-4427 FALCVGDSSRADA
+4427 FALCVSDASRADA

-4449 NSGSVTVTVKVL
+4449 NSGSVTSTVKVL

-4474 LETTPET
+4474 LETTPDN
-4481 CTVSWQQP
+4481 CTVSWQPP

-4494 AGITNYVIEKMDLKT
+4494 AGVTNYVIEKMDLKT

-4559 HPFDTPGPPVHVQ
+4559 HPFDTPGPPAHVQ

-4592 GSEIVGFLV
+4592 GSEIIGFFI

-4615 KEPIPETRFR
+4615 KEPVVETRFR
-4625 VEDLEEGLEYEF
+4625 VLDLEEGLEYEC

-4679 SSISLTWTKPTS
+4679 HSISLTWTKPTS

-4762 ERQEPPEV
+4762 ERQEPPDV

-4784 GNPIRFYVGVKGRP
+4784 GNPIRFYVGIKGRP
-4798 APTCTWEKEDVDLK
+4798 APACTWVKEDVNLK

-4889 GKPVIGYIL
+4889 GKPVVGYIL

-5000 LQFVSEEE
+5000 LPVVDDEE

-5062 FPPAFDLQGI
+5062 FPPAMDLQGI

-5081 GSDFVLKIPYSGQ
+5081 GTDFVLKIPYSGQ

-5123 QLFIKRALK
+5123 QLFIKRAMK
-5132 ADSGQFSVN
+5132 ADSGQFSVS
-5141 LANAAGS
+5141 LSNAAGS

-5159 KPLPPEGPVEFED
+5159 KPGPPEGPVDFED
-5172 VSAESVTMNWKP
+5172 VSAESVTMNWKAP
-5184 PTDDGGS
+5184 NDDGGS

-5204 GIAWVYV
+5204 GVAWVYV

-5229 IYAFRI
+5229 VYAFRI
-5235 SAENRFGVGKPIE
+5235 SAENRFGVGRPIE

-5256 PYDIPGPPGVP
+5256 PYDIPGPPGIP

-5389 LVSYI
+5389 LTSYI

-5402 EKWTQHIHS
+5402 EKWTQHITS

-5425 GEKYVFRVCAKN
+5425 GEKYVFRVKAKN

-5520 LAIKDCCRADS
+5520 LAIKDCCRSDS

-5543 SANISIQVTVLD
+5543 SAVISIQVTVLD

-5560 TGPIQVGEVTPETA
+5560 SGPIQVGEVTPETA

-5580 PADDGGAEITN
+5580 PSDDGGAEITN

-5644 ASEHIEARYP
+5644 ASEHVEARYP

-5727 YSFRVCAVNMA
+5727 YSFRVCALNKA

-5746 TMPTV
+5746 TKPTV

-5769 TTRTSAELKWEPPI
+5769 TTRTSADLKWEPPI
-5783 KDGGS
+5783 KDGG
-5788 KILGYIVE
+5788 
-5796 ARKEGTEEWLKAHA
+5796 
-5810 TSLHRTTEYVVPD
+5810 
-5823 LVPGGF
+5823 
-5829 YKFRVSA
+5829 
-5836 VNQVGVGEP
+5836 
-5845 AEIPGVTEAKDILEI
+5845 
-5860 AELDPSVA
+5860 
-5868 KHRVTVR
+5868 
-5875 AGTPLRIYV
+5875 
-5884 PIKGKPTPTCTWAH
+5884 
-5898 EESDLENRAQ
+5898 
-5908 IETSEV
+5908 
-5914 ATQLLIMP
+5914 
-5922 ADLRDAGLFHL
+5922 
-5933 TVENSSGKAEADINV
+5933 
-5948 RVLCKLFH
+5948 
-5956 LTVENSS
+5956 
-5963 GKAEADI
+5963 
-5970 NVRVLSQPGPPENV
+5970 
-5984 EIKSFG
+5984 
-5990 RESAVIDW
+5990 
-5998 DPPSKDG
+5998 
-6005 GKPVTNYILEKK
+6005 EKK
-6017 EISRKTWT
+6017 R
-6025 VIDANIVK
+6025 
-6033 TCYTALNLVEGNQ
+6033 Q
-6046 YFFRVFA
+6046 
-6053 ENDFGIGEPGETVA
+6053 
-6067 PMTAMDPIDQPDPPK
+6067 
-6082 RVKLT
+6082 
-6087 EVTSHT
+6087 
-6093 VSLAW
+6093 
-6098 EKPDYDGGSR
+6098 
-6108 VTSYIVEMLPEDRT
+6108 
-6122 EEEGWIKCSQLN
+6122 
-6134 TLRYTVTEL
+6134 
-6143 ERNAVYRFRV
+6143 
-6153 SAQNAGAVSEPREL
+6153 
-6167 PDPVVCKEPEIPP
+6167 
-6180 SMDLSALQSQDFVLK
+6180 
-6195 ESSDF
+6195 
-6200 ALKIP
+6200 
-6205 YAGLPKPKVT
+6205 
-6215 WLRGLGPLKDSG
+6215 
-6227 RIFTKTLQ
+6227 
-6235 DNTTLFIKRVT
+6235 
-6246 KADTGSFTLNLENL
+6246 
-6260 AGSQSAEFKMKVVGK
+6260 
-6275 PTAPQ
+6275 
-6280 MPIEFDDVQPDS
+6280 
-6292 VTLSWKPPDS
+6292 
-6302 DGGSEVTN
+6302 
-6310 YIIEKSD
+6310 
-6317 NRGATWV
+6317 
-6324 YVSSGVK
+6324 
-6331 RTICKVGKLVRNK
+6331 KLV
-6344 EYSFRISAEN
+6344 
-6354 RFGVGPPIYSTSVG
+6354 
-6368 KLVRNKEYSFRISA
+6368 LV
-6382 ENRFGVGPPIYS
+6382 
-6394 TSVLAKE
+6394 
-6401 PYDPPDAPTGLETFD
+6401 
-6416 VTKEQICLRWQAP
+6416 C
-6429 ANDGGS
+6429 
-6435 MILGYLVERSERG
+6435 
-6448 SQRWTKLNR
+6448 
-6457 APVRKTD
+6457 
-6464 FRCSHLMADHEYEFR
+6464 
-6479 VCAVNAA
+6479 
-6486 GPGPFSEESPYAKT
+6486 
-6500 VDPVGPPQN
+6500 
-6509 VQVVDI
+6509 
-6515 TRSSVT
+6515 
-6521 LEWRRPAFDG
+6521 
-6531 GHRIIGYQVFRR
+6531 
-6543 EVSVQEPKWVEC
+6543 
-6555 LKKGGKYEFQVVAKN
+6555 
-6570 SAGIKSAPSDKTLP
+6570 
-6584 VVCKDNLVP
+6584 
-6593 PAIVVDYRIKE
+6593 
-6604 NKMAI
+6604 
-6609 SEGDTLHIPVAITGR
+6609 
-6624 PEPEV
+6624 
-6629 SWTRNGKALL
+6629 
-6639 KSQRVDIAYD
+6639 
-6649 GKKDAHVHVKESGRI
+6649 
-6664 DAGEYIVTAK
+6664 
-6674 NDSGIADATI
+6674 
-6684 NVNIF
+6684 
-6689 ATPGKPL
+6689 
-6696 GPLVVA
+6696 
-6702 DVTPESCLL
+6702 
-6711 RWEPP
+6711 
-6716 EDDGGATITNFIVER
+6716 
-6731 MDVKQQLWIKVSSA
+6731 
-6745 VRRTSLKVSKLSP
+6745 
-6758 GQTYQFRVFAV
+6758 
-6769 NVHGVGEPLLS
+6769 
-6780 EAVIAKYQFD
+6780 
-6790 VPGQPGQP
+6790 
-6798 QVSDVTRE
+6798 
-6806 KLNLSWTAPL
+6806 
-6816 SDGGSDII
+6816 
-6824 GYVVDM
+6824 
-6830 KERTSV
+6830 
-6836 RWQRITRRSIQEL
+6836 
-6849 KLQVDGLEEGLDYEF
+6849 
-6864 RVVAENTAGFGKP
+6864 
-6877 SPLSAPVIVQD
+6877 
-6888 PVGLPDPPTDV
+6888 
-6899 EVFET
+6899 
-6904 TKTTNSV
+6904 
-6911 RWQPPARD
+6911 
-6919 GGSRIQGYVLE
+6919 
-6930 MLVMGQEEWKK
+6930 
-6941 CHTKSVLRICEF
+6941 
-6953 VVDGLTTGPGYRYR
+6953 
-6967 VSAVND
+6967 
-6973 IGMGKPA
+6973 
-6980 ELPGWC
+6980 
-6986 QARDMEIP
+6986 
-6994 PLIKVD
+6994 
-7000 PSAAK
+7000 
-7005 SMKVHAGMPL
+7005 
-7015 RIQVPLFGK
+7015 
-7024 PQPTANW
+7024 
-7031 IKEDSDLENR
+7031 
-7041 AQVETTETH
+7041 
-7050 TTIMLP
+7050 
-7056 ACDRRDAGVWEMFAE
+7056 
-7071 NPFGTNSW
+7071 
-7079 SINVKVMACDR
+7079 
-7090 RDAGVWEMFAENPFG
+7090 
-7105 TNSWSIHVKVMDTPG
+7105 
-7120 APENIECKGV
+7120 
-7130 TSKSCI
+7130 
-7136 VDWDPPSKDGGKPV
+7136 
-7150 NNYILEKKIVGR
+7150 
-7162 HTWSTVDDNIVK
+7162 
-7174 TAYTVY
+7174 
-7180 NLIEG
+7180 
-7185 NQYLFRIIAE
+7185 
-7195 NDFGYGEPGEL
+7195 
-7206 DKPVT
+7206 
-7211 AADPVDQ
+7211 
-7218 PDPPKKFEV
+7218 
-7227 TETSP
+7227 
-7232 THISLRWTKP
+7232 
-7242 DYDGGSRIT
+7242 
-7251 SYIVEMRF
+7251 
-7259 TDSEE
+7259 
-7264 WVKCTQINALRYTIT
+7264 
-7279 DVIPNQDY
+7279 
-7287 MLRIFAQNTGA
+7287 
-7298 MSNPKEIGPVTAKEP
+7298 
-7313 IMPATLDLSAIP
+7313 
-7325 GDEVIVK
+7325 
-7332 QGSDWTI
+7332 
-7339 SIPYHGYPA
+7339 
-7348 PTAQWFRG
+7348 
-7356 MGDLRETNRVST
+7356 
-7368 KTGGGVTMLNIRQVI
+7368 
-7383 KADGGKYS
+7383 
-7391 VQVSNPAGSQTADIN
+7391 
-7406 VKIIGRPG
+7406 
-7414 PPNGPV
+7414 
-7420 VIEDV
+7420 
-7425 TPESCVLNWKPPT
+7425 
-7438 DDGGSDVTNYVIEK
+7438 
-7452 SDNRG
+7452 
-7457 ATWVYVSS
+7457 
-7465 GVKRT
+7465 
-7470 QLKVTKLTENKEYL
+7470 
-7484 FKISAENRFGV
+7484 
-7495 GSPLKSESM
+7495 
-7504 VAKLPYDP
+7504 
-7512 PSEPRNPKVSEVQR
+7512 
-7526 DSMTITWE
+7526 
-7534 ESASDGG
+7534 
-7541 SDITGYIVE
+7541 
-7550 RKERNSNRWVKINR
+7550 
-7564 VPMKHLTVRSMGL
+7564 
-7577 LEGCEY
+7577 
-7583 EHRVIAYNAAGPS
+7583 
-7596 KHSEATP
+7596 
-7603 LTLAKD
+7603 
-7609 PVSAPRRV
+7609 
-7617 EIVDITRSSVSLEWL
+7617 
-7632 APESEGGARI
+7632 
-7642 IGYWV
+7642 
-7647 DRFNPEEGKFITCNQ
+7647 
-7662 IMIPASERHFTVKGL
+7662 
-7677 RQGSKYEFCV
+7677 
-7687 RAKNAAGIISA
+7687 
-7698 PSDKTIPVICKDDL
+7698 
-7712 QPPSVSLAYMTKDTM
+7712 
-7727 TFKAGEDMDLSMSVK
+7727 
-7742 GKPVPDIVWLKG
+7742 
-7754 IRPLVKSD
+7754 